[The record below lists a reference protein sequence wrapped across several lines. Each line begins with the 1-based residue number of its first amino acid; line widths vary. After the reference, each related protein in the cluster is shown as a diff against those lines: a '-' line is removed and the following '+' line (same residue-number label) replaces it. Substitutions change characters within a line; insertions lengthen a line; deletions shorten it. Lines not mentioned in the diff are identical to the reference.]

1 VRHPTGNWLQWNLSH
16 KLARERKWGGRERER
31 ERERERK
38 RGERRER
45 RVREERGNRDRE
57 NYGTG

>member
-31 ERERERK
+31 ERERK